1 MMMNTQQNL
10 GTQEYISVNSDNME
24 GIMSLKG
31 ASLVAQTLKNPPT
44 MQETW
49 VQSMGWED
57 ALEIGMA
64 TNSTPVFWPGEFHG
78 QRSLAGYSPWSHK
91 ELDTTERLSLT
102 PSLPVTLIFRT
113 FPLDDLIQFCDFSH
127 HHADVDGFQID
138 TRPVQTFLSPTP
150 YGSLLISTSKSHN
163 LTLFIRKY

>member
-10 GTQEYISVNSDNME
+10 GTQEYISMNSDNME

-31 ASLVAQTLKNPPT
+31 ASLVAQTLKNPPA

-91 ELDTTERLSLT
+91 ELDITDGLT
-102 PSLPVTLIFRT
+102 HTHTHTHTHLFKDS
-113 FPLDDLIQFCDFSH
+113 FSSVFH
-127 HHADVDGFQID
+127 
-138 TRPVQTFLSPTP
+138 L
-150 YGSLLISTSKSHN
+150 
-163 LTLFIRKY
+163 